1 LGFEGGKGELGGV
14 ERKMK
19 KKKQD
24 WGPSERRA
32 KQTSGVDSARKT
44 KKKKR
49 QNFAKNLIRMAPL
62 SLFFDHLP
70 PRPGQRAITQRQLA
84 EGKGPGSEPA
94 ARESAEK
101 GEGHMPLS
109 FFFFCFFGAAGEE
122 REREGEIVLPNA
134 LPCALAVPFR
144 SLLCI
149 LKRRADPRDIRSGD
163 RGLGNARDA
172 VSERRRN
179 RTKSREQKKRK
190 KRLNSSSRFLSL
202 SLSLSFIK
210 NAPKW

>member
-24 WGPSERRA
+24 WGPSEQRA

-70 PRPGQRAITQRQLA
+70 PRPGQRAIT
-84 EGKGPGSEPA
+84 
-94 ARESAEK
+94 
-101 GEGHMPLS
+101 
-109 FFFFCFFGAAGEE
+109 
-122 REREGEIVLPNA
+122 
-134 LPCALAVPFR
+134 
-144 SLLCI
+144 
-149 LKRRADPRDIRSGD
+149 
-163 RGLGNARDA
+163 
-172 VSERRRN
+172 
-179 RTKSREQKKRK
+179 
-190 KRLNSSSRFLSL
+190 
-202 SLSLSFIK
+202 
-210 NAPKW
+210 